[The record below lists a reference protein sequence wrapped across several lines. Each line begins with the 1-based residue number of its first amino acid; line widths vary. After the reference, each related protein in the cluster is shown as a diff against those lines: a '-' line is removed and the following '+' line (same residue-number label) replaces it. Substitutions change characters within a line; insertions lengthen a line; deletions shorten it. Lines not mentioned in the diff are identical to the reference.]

1 VAVLTAKKMGFTLRE
16 VKAMLEDPEADLQ
29 MKLDAAAI
37 DAQIQILER
46 QLQETN
52 EALAQ
57 LRAMRRGTEH
67 GG

>member
-1 VAVLTAKKMGFTLRE
+1 
-16 VKAMLEDPEADLQ
+16 MLEDPEADLQ